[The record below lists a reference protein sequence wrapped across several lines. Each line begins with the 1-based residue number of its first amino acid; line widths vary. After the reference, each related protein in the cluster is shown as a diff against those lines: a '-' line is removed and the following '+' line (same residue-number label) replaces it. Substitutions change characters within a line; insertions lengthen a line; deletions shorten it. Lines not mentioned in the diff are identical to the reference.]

1 LSRDPLSRISP
12 PVVRRV
18 VALVLVAGALR
29 LPFVGRPLSP
39 DEAGFLMIARQWG
52 HGSSL
57 YGDYWVDRPPLLVLL
72 FRVAAFTGGEVPLR
86 LLGAFAVMAT
96 VALAAVLGG
105 QVAPRRSG
113 PVMGAATTLVLLDSP
128 LFGGLTID
136 GELLAVPF
144 VLAGLCCIIRASHPG
159 VSRRWWLL
167 AGVCAMS
174 AGLVKQSLLDV
185 FALAAAV
192 LVWRLLR
199 ARRRAALVDGLV
211 FAAGALVTLV
221 VILGIAWLHGTTP
234 AGVWDAVVVF
244 RGEASDVIAT
254 HASPATGHRARVLVV
269 KWLLSGAPILLAV
282 ALIRK
287 VGQPQHTDLPLGW
300 LSGALLGWETLGVLA
315 GGSYWPHYLIG
326 TVPGTVFV
334 LARALAG
341 GASVRRYGA
350 ALVACAVSLLVTTGY
365 VLVEGMPRPAGVP
378 EVEAWL
384 QTHTH
389 PGETGVVAWGHAE
402 LLANSGLQSP
412 YRELWS
418 LPVRVRD
425 PELRELT
432 RVLSGPDRPTWL
444 IVRGPHLSSWGID
457 DSLAKPVVDAR
468 YAEVT
473 EIGFWRIFHV
483 R

>member
-1 LSRDPLSRISP
+1 MQAGPVRAA
-12 PVVRRV
+12 VVRRV
-18 VALVLVAGALR
+18 VVLVLIGGLLR
-29 LPFVGRPLSP
+29 LPFLGRPLSP
-39 DEAGFLMIARQWG
+39 DEAGFLMVARQWG

-57 YGDYWVDRPPLLVLL
+57 YGDYWVDRPPLLLIL
-72 FRVAAFTGGEVPLR
+72 FRVAALTGGEIPLR
-86 LLGAFAVMAT
+86 LLGACAVMAT
-96 VALAAVLGG
+96 IALAAVLGG

-113 PVMGAATTLVLLDSP
+113 PVMGAATALVLLDTP
-128 LFGGLTID
+128 LFGALVVD
-136 GELLAVPF
+136 GEMLAVPF

-159 VSRRWWLL
+159 ISRRWWLL
-167 AGVCAMS
+167 AGCSAMA

-192 LVWRLLR
+192 LVWRLVR
-199 ARRRAALVDGLV
+199 VSRRAAIVDGLV
-211 FAAGALVTLV
+211 FAAGALVV
-221 VILGIAWLHGTTP
+221 LGASLAVAWLHGTAP
-234 AGVWDAVVVF
+234 AGIWDAVVVF

-254 HASPATGHRARVLVV
+254 HASPATGHRARLLAWR
-269 KWLLSGAPILLAV
+269 WLASGAPILLAV

-287 VGQPQHTDLPLGW
+287 IGQPQHTDLPLGW
-300 LSGALLGWETLGVLA
+300 LAGALLGWEALGVVA

-341 GASVRRYGA
+341 GASVRRYVA
-350 ALVACAVSLLVTTGY
+350 ALSACAVSLLVVLGYLLVTG
-365 VLVEGMPRPAGVP
+365 PHRTPGVP

-384 QTHTH
+384 DAHARD
-389 PGETGVVAWGHAE
+389 GDTGVVAWGHPE
-402 LLANSGLQSP
+402 ILANAGLHSP

-432 RVLSGPDRPTWL
+432 RVLRGPDRPTWF
-444 IVRGPHLSSWGID
+444 VVGGPDLTSWGID
-457 DSLAKPVVDAR
+457 ASRAQPVLDAR
-468 YAEVT
+468 YIE
-473 EIGFWRIFHV
+473 EEQIGRWRIFRV